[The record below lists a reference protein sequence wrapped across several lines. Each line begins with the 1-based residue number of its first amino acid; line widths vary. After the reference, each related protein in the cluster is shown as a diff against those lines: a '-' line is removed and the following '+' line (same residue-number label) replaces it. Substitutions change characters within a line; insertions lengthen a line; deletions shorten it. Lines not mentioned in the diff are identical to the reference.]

1 MEEYY
6 HLSQDKGDKME
17 EKIGVY
23 ICECGPNIAEK
34 VDIDKVK
41 SVVSSLPSVE
51 VVERH
56 KLLCSDDGK
65 NFLKQSIKEHG
76 LTRLVIAA
84 CSPKQHEITF
94 MKVCEE
100 VGLNPHL
107 FQLVNIREQ
116 CAWIIDDKE
125 KATERA
131 TRYVRAALRRIP
143 YHRPLEKRE
152 IDCNPDVLV
161 IGGGI
166 TGIEMSLLLAGSDR
180 NVYLAE
186 KTSSLGGK
194 LREFEKLSPDMEPT
208 ERLLE
213 QKIKDIGKNEN
224 IKVYTDSEVKEVIGF
239 LGNFIAVVKTR
250 EDKEIEIKIGSVA
263 VATGFDL
270 YDPKRDPRY
279 GYGKFDDIYTAM
291 EFEKMNLDGKI
302 LLKNGRSPKSVAII
316 HCVGR
321 EDRGYCSSVCC
332 GYSLKFARYLKTKL
346 PEVKVSNLY
355 TELSVPG
362 KAYQKFYEET
372 EGMGVDFIRAKEVEV
387 GEKAVRYITGDGKE
401 RNLPVDMVIL
411 APAIQPTGDASRL
424 AEMLKI
430 SQDRKGFFS
439 EAHEKLGPVSTSIEG
454 IFIAGCAQGPKNVA
468 ASIVQAEAVAGKI
481 LSSVIPGKKLEP
493 EVRTSEIS
501 EALCTGCQTCLEVC
515 AYGAIYF
522 DDTKRVSVI
531 NEILCRGCGNCAASC
546 PSGAASLKHFT
557 TTQIHQEVV
566 EALR

>member
-1 MEEYY
+1 V
-6 HLSQDKGDKME
+6 E

-23 ICECGPNIAEK
+23 ICECGPNIAEN
-34 VDIDKVK
+34 VNIDEVTD
-41 SVVSSLPSVE
+41 VVSSLPSVE

-56 KLLCSDDGK
+56 KLLCSEDGK
-65 NFLKQSIKEHG
+65 KFLKNSIQEHG

-84 CSPKQHEITF
+84 CSPKQHESTF

-100 VGLNPHL
+100 AGLNPHL

-116 CAWIIDDKE
+116 CAWIIEDKE

-166 TGIEMSLLLAGSDR
+166 TGIETSLLLAGPDR
-180 NVYLAE
+180 KVFLVE

-194 LREFEKLSPDMEPT
+194 LREFEKLSPNMEST

-213 QKIKDIGKNEN
+213 QKIKDIEKNDN
-224 IKVYTDSEVKEVIGF
+224 IKVYTDSEVKEVLGF
-239 LGNFIAVVKTR
+239 LGNFIAVVKSR
-250 EDKEIEIKIGSVA
+250 EDDEEIEIKVGSVA

-270 YDPKRDPRY
+270 YDPMKDSRY
-279 GYGKFDDIYTAM
+279 GYGKFDDVYTAM

-302 LLKNGRSPKSVAII
+302 LLKNGQSPKSVAII

-321 EDRGYCSSVCC
+321 EERGYCSGVCC
-332 GYSLKFARYLKTKL
+332 AYSLKLARYLKAKL
-346 PEVKVSNLY
+346 PNVKVSNLY
-355 TELSVPG
+355 SELSVPG
-362 KAYQKFYEET
+362 KVYQKFYEDT
-372 EGMGVDFIRAKEVEV
+372 KCMGVDFIRAGGIEVE
-387 GEKAVRYITGDGKE
+387 EKTIKYTTDDGKGK
-401 RNLPVDMVIL
+401 NLPVDMVIL
-411 APAIQPTGDASRL
+411 AAAIQPTGDASKL

-430 SQDRKGFFS
+430 SLDKKGFFT
-439 EAHEKLGPVSTSIEG
+439 EEHEKLGPVSTSMEG
-454 IFIAGCAQGPKNVA
+454 IFIAGCAQGPKNVVD
-468 ASIVQAEAVAGKI
+468 SIVQAGAVAGKI

-501 EALCTGCQTCLEVC
+501 EAFCVGCQTCLEVC

-522 DDTKRVSVI
+522 DEMKRVSVV